1 MSDCSL
7 HQQEEEVA
15 TSYNKSQKFFFGQVS
30 AKFGKNWSVV
40 LVDSVNDYNYDENS
54 VLFELNL
61 IAKNIEN
68 RDPVV
73 WNQSILNIS
82 YILDTLMQ
90 SLFPDDTVASNYSNV
105 FDFLNETRALYS
117 DVSRFTELV
126 DQIQQTYNL
135 TDYIE
140 NKILSS
146 MSRDFSSA
154 GYLWE
159 RMNQMLLQN
168 ASDESFGVDPDMQTK
183 LLVSGS

>member
-1 MSDCSL
+1 
-7 HQQEEEVA
+7 
-15 TSYNKSQKFFFGQVS
+15 
-30 AKFGKNWSVV
+30 
-40 LVDSVNDYNYDENS
+40 
-54 VLFELNL
+54 
-61 IAKNIEN
+61 
-68 RDPVV
+68 
-73 WNQSILNIS
+73 
-82 YILDTLMQ
+82 MQ